1 MLQTDVLRSG
11 FYRTSREEP
20 PPHKHR
26 EARNAPE
33 ISTLPD
39 NMTRVVVRP
48 FHLHPPPAAILDRQ
62 GSEKERQLKAEQG
75 VAMFR
80 VAHI

>member
-1 MLQTDVLRSG
+1 MLQTDVVQSS
-11 FYRTSREEP
+11 FYRTSRDEP

-48 FHLHPPPAAILDRQ
+48 FHIYPPRASILDRQ
-62 GSEKERQLKAEQG
+62 GLEKERQTATQGAEG
-75 VAMFR
+75 
-80 VAHI
+80 